1 MDSFGRFDRQHSS
14 SSSSSSNE
22 ILGFCKVEERTHT
35 ANVAGGVGESAF
47 GNQGSSSIEIGIERP
62 GLRHR
67 TQTRGSSGRGANSPD
82 HVAASGARIH
92 SVVLCRAQARVVGV
106 STWAAC
112 ISHLSRQSHN
122 QQQTNAHYSSRWQL
136 RHDCSSS
143 RSMIPLGRIFSDHRT
158 HFTLDSRRS
167 KEQLA
172 TEIGRLQQARLTL
185 GERLVIQQS
194 TSSSSLN
201 GRVEE
206 LVSLAINVQIQHKS
220 WWSFTI
226 PLTFLNQ

>member
-1 MDSFGRFDRQHSS
+1 VDSFGRFDRQHSS

-122 QQQTNAHYSSRWQL
+122 QQQTNAHYSSR
-136 RHDCSSS
+136 
-143 RSMIPLGRIFSDHRT
+143 
-158 HFTLDSRRS
+158 
-167 KEQLA
+167 
-172 TEIGRLQQARLTL
+172 
-185 GERLVIQQS
+185 
-194 TSSSSLN
+194 
-201 GRVEE
+201 
-206 LVSLAINVQIQHKS
+206 
-220 WWSFTI
+220 
-226 PLTFLNQ
+226 

>member
-1 MDSFGRFDRQHSS
+1 VDSFGRFDRQHSS
-14 SSSSSSNE
+14 SSSNE
-22 ILGFCKVEERTHT
+22 ILGFCKVEGRTRT

-47 GNQGSSSIEIGIERP
+47 GNQGSSSREIDTVRP

-67 TQTRGSSGRGANSPD
+67 TQTRGSSVRHANFPD
-82 HVAASGARIH
+82 RAAASGARIH
-92 SVVLCRAQARVVGV
+92 CGVLCRVQARGVVELI
-106 STWAAC
+106 WAAST
-112 ISHLSRQSHN
+112 SHLSPQSHN

-143 RSMIPLGRIFSDHRT
+143 RSMIPLTRIFSDHKT

-172 TEIGRLQQARLTL
+172 TEIERLQQARLTL
-185 GERLVIQQS
+185 GEKLVIQQS
-194 TSSSSLN
+194 ASSPSLN
-201 GRVEE
+201 GRGEE
-206 LVSLAINVQIQHKS
+206 RVSLAMHVQVQHES